1 MIIENWR
8 KTWTVWL
15 TTIAIILSEAYQYL
29 PEIREAIPADW
40 YRYAFFIIL
49 VARLWKQ
56 KP

>member
-40 YRYAFFIIL
+40 YRYAFIVIL

-56 KP
+56 RS

>member
-15 TTIAIILSEAYQYL
+15 TTLAIILSEAYQYL